1 MCTLEKVPL
10 FLFRVPTPP
19 VSPCKYFLGGIGRDE
34 SDGHI
39 ELPFPLQCS
48 VKMEIPGSDPT
59 LMNLVDSQTLP
70 LGHQYRMIGCNPKEY
85 RGVAFLPL
93 NKEGSGEG
101 EFVVLLNYNRV
112 LLVLRSA
119 EMSWTWLKNV
129 SNASC
134 KVK

>member
-1 MCTLEKVPL
+1 MLFMPLCLQLVALHISLSCLPLKSNLLSFLIRRVSLREPRLCTLEKVPL

-59 LMNLVDSQTLP
+59 LMNMVDSQTFP
-70 LGHQYRMIGCNPKEY
+70 R
-85 RGVAFLPL
+85 
-93 NKEGSGEG
+93 
-101 EFVVLLNYNRV
+101 
-112 LLVLRSA
+112 
-119 EMSWTWLKNV
+119 
-129 SNASC
+129 
-134 KVK
+134 